1 MVLTK
6 HTQRF
11 ISASGAAVPPV
22 RGQQRGGAAER
33 PSSLSDQ
40 QPRAAA
46 DRAAVRERPEP
57 AGARGERR
65 PAVLF
70 DLHTKHTGGAAHYQH
85 TAGGKEDVVFGVL
98 PVSHEKHRY

>member
-1 MVLTK
+1 MFSRYTVK
-6 HTQRF
+6 HGHHHRLYGLMRP
-11 ISASGAAVPPV
+11 SGAAVAPV
-22 RGQQRGGAAER
+22 RGQWRGGAAEGPR
-33 PSSLSDQ
+33 GLSDQ

-70 DLHTKHTGGAAHYQH
+70 GIHAENAGGAAHYQH
-85 TAGGKEDVVFGVL
+85 TAGGKEEVARSRL
-98 PVSHEKHRY
+98 